1 MYIIFIFAIAYAF
14 MAFQKKI
21 YSNNWNRDLYV
32 NVAFEKNQVTE
43 GEDTV
48 IVESVITSGFHF
60 LFSLLIL
67 SSKIVLKL
75 QTWNVFQQMIS
86 LPVMT

>member
-48 IVESVITSGFHF
+48 IVESVINNKWLPLPF
-60 LFSLLIL
+60 LFINF
-67 SSKIVLKL
+67 KL
-75 QTWNVFQQMIS
+75 ENSFKNCKHGACFS
-86 LPVMT
+86 R

>member
-1 MYIIFIFAIAYAF
+1 

-48 IVESVITSGFHF
+48 IVESVINNKWLPLPF
-60 LFSLLIL
+60 LLLIL